1 MKWEQQEEI
10 IVINYYL
17 NNVNNWRNNMDVL
30 MKQLKDA
37 GFVNRDINSV
47 RMRISNISSLHT
59 GIGLSHA
66 SKQTRELYNKINNK

>member
-1 MKWEQQEEI
+1 MKWDINEEI
-10 IVINYYL
+10 IVIKYYL
-17 NNVNNWRNNMDVL
+17 NNVNKWRENIDTL

-59 GIGLSHA
+59 GAGLSHA
-66 SKQTRELYNKINNK
+66 SKQTKDLYKNLKSK